1 MRLAFVGGAVALA
14 TLPGGSVAL
23 AAGDGEFLYA
33 ALFPAGLVAFSV
45 WMLLGPLWAWDV
57 AGRLDRARRLEAE
70 VAVKDERLR
79 FAADLHDIQGHH
91 LQVIALKSEL
101 AARLAERD
109 PARAAA
115 EMRDVRQLAADA
127 LHDTRA
133 VVHGYRSTTLD
144 DEIANA
150 TRVLAAADIDARM
163 TLDPAAVAAGRAAPA
178 RHLLGLVVREATTNV
193 LRHSSARRAEVD
205 YRLAGG
211 LARLRFSNDGASE
224 PSAASR
230 PSGSGLPGL
239 AERLRAM
246 RRRADLGPRRRPLRG
261 RRLAA
266 GPGER
271 RRPVIRLLLADD
283 EDLLRSA
290 LAALLALEDDLDVV
304 AEAATATDAVLR
316 AREHRPDIAVLDL
329 EMPPTDGLTA
339 AGEIRAE
346 LPTQVV
352 IVTRHARPAVLRRAL
367 AAGVRGFVPK
377 TTPAARLAEIVRDVA
392 MRPPLRRPGHRR
404 RRADRGRLPAQ
415 RPGAGGAACGPY
427 RRVGRG
433 DRRRGAPR
441 ARDRTQLPLRRDGQT
456 RRELAARRRAP
467 GLAAGLDLSGAPT
480 APARG

>member
-1 MRLAFVGGAVALA
+1 MTSVMRVRAVRHGPRACGCCHNVGVRDGVSERGTGLTGFRRYTWWAVPGTAVLCLLPLYGGWLLDGDVPAWAPVPAVAALAVAAVAGAVLLSARLAPQDPDGAGPVRPPRGWLFADLAATAVLAVMPLLRQNYGLWGLAPAIAVAIGATYLTGRRRLAFVGGAVALA

-239 AERLRAM
+239 AERLRA
-246 RRRADLGPRRRPLRG
+246 
-261 RRLAA
+261 A
-266 GPGER
+266 GGELTWAR
-271 RRPVIRLLLADD
+271 DGDRF
-283 EDLLRSA
+283 E
-290 LAALLALEDDLDVV
+290 VV
-304 AEAATATDAVLR
+304 ASLPGR
-316 AREHRPDIAVLDL
+316 AN
-329 EMPPTDGLTA
+329 G
-339 AGEIRAE
+339 
-346 LPTQVV
+346 
-352 IVTRHARPAVLRRAL
+352 
-367 AAGVRGFVPK
+367 
-377 TTPAARLAEIVRDVA
+377 AAR
-392 MRPPLRRPGHRR
+392 
-404 RRADRGRLPAQ
+404 
-415 RPGAGGAACGPY
+415 
-427 RRVGRG
+427 
-433 DRRRGAPR
+433 
-441 ARDRTQLPLRRDGQT
+441 
-456 RRELAARRRAP
+456 
-467 GLAAGLDLSGAPT
+467 
-480 APARG
+480 